1 MNRKKVMGGYGYGKK
16 KKMYGGSRMKAQ
28 SGNGKFRARNK
39 KTGAI
44 RTFDTQEAY
53 NDFLLNSD
61 EGADFIAMGRES
73 GEAKKPAAKKST
85 PKSSGYKPDGM
96 KQSNSSERV
105 KAEGKKVSRTPKEGM
120 FYLKDEQG
128 NFVFYPKGKFNDASM
143 RTAAERAL
151 PGSAGKVSQ
160 GTVDDIFMDERPD
173 QMKKMKTKKPPKID
187 VKRDDDIIMKSKEV
201 KFDAPSKPKADG
213 SKDVAKSKV
222 DAAKAKQ
229 AKKTQRATDRAAKK
243 AKAPSMRA
251 EKRAVRQNTRQQ
263 VQDIKREGRQERKA
277 IRRGMAQAGLSSSK
291 AAPALGSSLRK
302 ARGNQPLQIQ
312 AISQQRSQIA
322 PPELTRKD
330 RRKIKR
336 TTKKVDKI
344 MKKAQAGL
352 KDAPEGNKGKGL
364 RNLSKEVRNKMGFKK
379 NGGKRGKMKDRR
391 R

>member
-1 MNRKKVMGGYGYGKK
+1 MMGGYGYK
-16 KKMYGGSRMKAQ
+16 KAQ
-28 SGNGKFRARNK
+28 SGNPGKFRARNK

-53 NDFLLNSD
+53 DNFLLDSD
-61 EGADFIAMGRES
+61 EGADFVAMGRES

-85 PKSSGYKPDGM
+85 PTANRPAKGTNTGSAVS
-96 KQSNSSERV
+96 
-105 KAEGKKVSRTPKEGM
+105 AAGKKVSRTPKEGM

-128 NFVFYPKGKFNDASM
+128 NFVFYPQGKGPSM
-143 RTAAERAL
+143 RTAAEKIL

-160 GTVDDIFMDERPD
+160 GTVDDIFMEERPD
-173 QMKKMKTKKPPKID
+173 QMKKMETKKPKVE
-187 VKRDDDIIMKSKEV
+187 VKRSDDLVMPSKEI

-229 AKKTQRATDRAAKK
+229 AKKTQRVTDRAAKK

-263 VQDIKREGRQERKA
+263 IQDIKREGRQERKA
-277 IRRGMAQAGLSSSK
+277 IRRGMAEAGM
-291 AAPALGSSLRK
+291 
-302 ARGNQPLQIQ
+302 
-312 AISQQRSQIA
+312 
-322 PPELTRKD
+322 PPK
-330 RRKIKR
+330 K
-336 TTKKVDKI
+336 KKVRKSTPADNPRGVQI
-344 MKKAQAGL
+344 KAPSRRAGVKTANVGL
-352 KDAPEGNKGKGL
+352 KDTPEGNKGKGL

>member
-1 MNRKKVMGGYGYGKK
+1 MYKRKKMMGGYGYK
-16 KKMYGGSRMKAQ
+16 KAQ
-28 SGNGKFRARNK
+28 SGNGKFRAKNK
-39 KTGAI
+39 NTGAI

-85 PKSSGYKPDGM
+85 PTVNRQAKGPNTGSAV
-96 KQSNSSERV
+96 R
-105 KAEGKKVSRTPKEGM
+105 AAGKKVSRTPKEGM
-120 FYLKDEQG
+120 FYLEDEKG
-128 NFVFYPKGKFNDASM
+128 NFVFYPDVKDGASM
-143 RTAAERAL
+143 RTAAEKML

-160 GTVDDIFMDERPD
+160 GTVDDIFMKERPD
-173 QMKKMKTKKPPKID
+173 QMKKMETKGLPKVD
-187 VKRDDDIIMKSKEV
+187 VERDDDIIMKSKEV

-213 SKDVAKSKV
+213 SKAVAKSKV

-263 VQDIKREGRQERKA
+263 IQDIKREGRQERKA
-277 IRRGMAQAGLSSSK
+277 IRRGMAESGMPPKAKKSTLAKSTPADNPRKVQTKSPSRRAGVK
-291 AAPALGSSLRK
+291 TANAAPSINPSAKLSR
-302 ARGNQPLQIQ
+302 
-312 AISQQRSQIA
+312 
-322 PPELTRKD
+322 
-330 RRKIKR
+330 
-336 TTKKVDKI
+336 
-344 MKKAQAGL
+344 KKAQAGL

-364 RNLSKEVRNKMGFKK
+364 RNLPKEVRNKMGFKR
-379 NGGKRGKMKDRR
+379 NGGKKGKMKDRR

>member
-1 MNRKKVMGGYGYGKK
+1 MYKRKKMMGGYGYK
-16 KKMYGGSRMKAQ
+16 KAQ
-28 SGNGKFRARNK
+28 SGNPGKFRARNK

-44 RTFDTQEAY
+44 RTFDTEEAY
-53 NDFLLNSD
+53 NDFLLESD

-73 GEAKKPAAKKST
+73 GEAAKPAAKKST

-105 KAEGKKVSRTPKEGM
+105 KAESKRVSRTPKEGM
-120 FYLKDEQG
+120 FYLKDEDG
-128 NFVFYPKGKFNDASM
+128 NFVFYPKGRFNDASM
-143 RTAAERAL
+143 RTAAEKML

-160 GTVDDIFMDERPD
+160 GTVDDIFMEERPD
-173 QMKKMKTKKPPKID
+173 QMKKMETKKPKVE
-187 VKRDDDIIMKSKEV
+187 VKRSDDELVMPSKEI

-263 VQDIKREGRQERKA
+263 IQDIKREGRQERKA
-277 IRRGMAQAGLSSSK
+277 IRRGMAQASLSPSG
-291 AAPALGSSLRK
+291 AAPALGSSLTR
-302 ARGNQPLQIQ
+302 ARGNTPQRIQ
-312 AISQQRSQIA
+312 ATSRQRGQMP

-330 RRKIKR
+330 KRKIKR

-344 MKKAQAGL
+344 RKKAQAGL
-352 KDAPEGNKGKGL
+352 KDTPEGNKGKGL
-364 RNLSKEVRNKMGFKK
+364 RNLPKEVRNKMGFKRD
-379 NGGKRGKMKDRR
+379 GGKRGKMKDRR

>member
-1 MNRKKVMGGYGYGKK
+1 MYKKNKKMGGGYGYK
-16 KKMYGGSRMKAQ
+16 KAQ
-28 SGNGKFRARNK
+28 SGNTGKFRAKNK

-53 NDFLLNSD
+53 GNFLLDSD
-61 EGADFIAMGRES
+61 EGADFVAMGRES

-85 PKSSGYKPDGM
+85 PTANRPAKGTNTGSAVS
-96 KQSNSSERV
+96 
-105 KAEGKKVSRTPKEGM
+105 AAGKKVSRTPKEGM

-128 NFVFYPKGKFNDASM
+128 NFVFYPQGKGPSM
-143 RTAAERAL
+143 RTAAEKIL

-160 GTVDDIFMDERPD
+160 GTVDDIFMEERPD
-173 QMKKMKTKKPPKID
+173 QMKKMETKKPKVE
-187 VKRDDDIIMKSKEV
+187 VKRSDDLVMPSKEI

-229 AKKTQRATDRAAKK
+229 AKKTQRVTDRAAKK

-263 VQDIKREGRQERKA
+263 IQDIKREGRQERKA
-277 IRRGMAQAGLSSSK
+277 IRRGMAQSGLSDSRT
-291 AAPALGSSLRK
+291 APALGSSLTR
-302 ARGNQPLQIQ
+302 ARGNTPQRIQ
-312 AISQQRSQIA
+312 ATSRQRGQMP

-330 RRKIKR
+330 KRKIKR

-344 MKKAQAGL
+344 RKRAQ
-352 KDAPEGNKGKGL
+352 PGL
-364 RNLSKEVRNKMGFKK
+364 RD
-379 NGGKRGKMKDRR
+379 GGKRGKMKDRR